1 MYILFDKKESNME
14 AKAVFFNFML
24 VKKVTFLPII
34 LTNVL
39 CIAPQKVGRD

>member
-1 MYILFDKKESNME
+1 MYILCDKKVSDTK

-24 VKKVTFLPII
+24 VKKVTFLSII

-39 CIAPQKVGRD
+39 CIAPQK